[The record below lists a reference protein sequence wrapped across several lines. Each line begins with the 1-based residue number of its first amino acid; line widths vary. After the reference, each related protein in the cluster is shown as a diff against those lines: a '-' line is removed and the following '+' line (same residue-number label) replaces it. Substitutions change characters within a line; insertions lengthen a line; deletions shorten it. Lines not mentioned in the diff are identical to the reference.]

1 MISDFLNPKERKGA
15 FYRNDQQQPNIV
27 FITVDMISADC
38 YHPQRPL
45 SGVINTPNIE
55 SIATEGTSFS
65 SAFTPSP
72 LCGPAS
78 TAIFTGMH
86 PPYLSNGER
95 TPVGMKVDLELDDII
110 FQDYL
115 KRVGYSLKHSGKC
128 HVGVEKFVRT
138 FGENVHAW
146 DRWGPPVED
155 DDRYLAYLANMEC
168 TVTKIPQRTPWFTD

>member
-65 SAFTPSP
+65 SAFTPSLYAVRQGP
-72 LCGPAS
+72 LFLLACTLP
-78 TAIFTGMH
+78 
-86 PPYLSNGER
+86 
-95 TPVGMKVDLELDDII
+95 I
-110 FQDYL
+110 FQT
-115 KRVGYSLKHSGKC
+115 VN
-128 HVGVEKFVRT
+128 VR
-138 FGENVHAW
+138 
-146 DRWGPPVED
+146 
-155 DDRYLAYLANMEC
+155 L
-168 TVTKIPQRTPWFTD
+168 